1 MPRNRLDVPYAC
13 PVMARLPGRRTPD
26 RPTGALAR
34 RSIHVSDVRH
44 ARELIAGVDHES
56 VADFFAAL
64 ADPNRLRI
72 VHVLLQQEMCTSD
85 LAVTLSIGEPL
96 VSQHLRV
103 LRDLE
108 LVESRRAGRV
118 VYYSARNREVGRVLG
133 TALKLQGGEAA
144 AGLGRPT
151 GAGRRDAASA

>member
-1 MPRNRLDVPYAC
+1 
-13 PVMARLPGRRTPD
+13 MARPAGRRTPD
-26 RPTGALAR
+26 RPTGALAK
-34 RSIHVSDVRH
+34 RSIHVSDVRR

-118 VYYSARNREVGRVLG
+118 VYYSAPNREVGRVLAMG
-133 TALKLQGGEAA
+133 LKLQGNEADSR
-144 AGLGRPT
+144 LGRPLT
-151 GAGRRDAASA
+151 AGRAEATA

>member
-1 MPRNRLDVPYAC
+1 MPRISPGVPYAC
-13 PVMARLPGRRTPD
+13 AVMPRLPGRRTPD

-34 RSIHVSDVRH
+34 RSIHVSDVRR
-44 ARELIAGVDHES
+44 ARELTAGIDHES

-72 VHVLLQQEMCTSD
+72 VHILLQQEMCTSD

-118 VYYSARNREVGRVLG
+118 VYYSAPNREVGRVLS
-133 TALKLQGGEAA
+133 TALRLQGGEADA
-144 AGLGRPT
+144 RLGRPA
-151 GAGRRDAASA
+151 GAGRREATA

>member
-1 MPRNRLDVPYAC
+1 
-13 PVMARLPGRRTPD
+13 MARLAGRRTPD

-34 RSIHVSDVRH
+34 RSIHVSDVRR
-44 ARELIAGVDHES
+44 ARELIAGADHES

-72 VHVLLQQEMCTSD
+72 LHVVLQQEMCTSD

-118 VYYSARNREVGRVLG
+118 VYYSSRNREVGKVLEL
-133 TALKLQGGEAA
+133 ALRLQGNEAA
-144 AGLGRPT
+144 ARLGRPSV
-151 GAGRRDAASA
+151 AGRSEATA

>member
-1 MPRNRLDVPYAC
+1 
-13 PVMARLPGRRTPD
+13 MARLPGRRTPD

-34 RSIHVSDVRH
+34 RSIHVGDVRR
-44 ARELIAGVDHES
+44 ARELINGADHDS

-72 VHVLLQQEMCTSD
+72 IHVLLQQEMCTSD
-85 LAVTLSIGEPL
+85 LAVTLSIAEPL

-108 LVESRRAGRV
+108 LVVSRRAGRV
-118 VYYSARNREVGRVLG
+118 VYYSAPNRDVGRVMA
-133 TALKLQGGEAA
+133 TALRLQGAEADSR
-144 AGLGRPT
+144 LGRPSV
-151 GAGRRDAASA
+151 AGRTAASA

>member
-1 MPRNRLDVPYAC
+1 MPPLR
-13 PVMARLPGRRTPD
+13 GRRTPD

-34 RSIHVSDVRH
+34 RSIHVNDVRR
-44 ARELIAGVDHES
+44 ARDLISGVDHES

-85 LAVTLSIGEPL
+85 LAVTLSIAEPL

-103 LRDLE
+103 LRELE
-108 LVESRRAGRV
+108 LVDSRRAGRV
-118 VYYSARNREVGRVLG
+118 VYYSAPSRDVGRVLG
-133 TALKLQGGEAA
+133 TALKLQGAQGDAR
-144 AGLGRPT
+144 LGRPA
-151 GAGRRDAASA
+151 GAGRNNTALTA